1 MVRAQPANNPK
12 ASKKEIRENP
22 EFQPQGDKKG
32 NSGKSGI
39 PAPKP

>member
-22 EFQPQGDKKG
+22 EFQPPSPKEG
-32 NSGKSGI
+32 NSEKSGI